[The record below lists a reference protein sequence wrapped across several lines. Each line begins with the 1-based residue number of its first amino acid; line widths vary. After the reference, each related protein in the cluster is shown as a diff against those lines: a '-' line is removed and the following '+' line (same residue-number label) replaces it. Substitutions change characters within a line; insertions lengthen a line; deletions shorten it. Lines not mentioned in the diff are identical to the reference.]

1 MEFGKTLDAV
11 SVRLP
16 IIQRWVGWGGVLL
29 GPVLGLL
36 HLVCTVRF
44 AGYGQRVLAQYDAVQ
59 RGGDLLA
66 APAAQY
72 LILLGFTLCLLWV
85 ALLAVRVGLVL
96 RGWIVRRRAF

>member
-1 MEFGKTLDAV
+1 MNVGTVLDAAA
-11 SVRLP
+11 VRLP

-29 GPVLGLL
+29 GPVLGML
-36 HLVCTVRF
+36 HLVCAVRF

-72 LILLGFTLCLLWV
+72 FILLGFTLCLLWIVLVVMRV
-85 ALLAVRVGLVL
+85 ALAA
-96 RGWIVRRRAF
+96 RGWWLGRSA